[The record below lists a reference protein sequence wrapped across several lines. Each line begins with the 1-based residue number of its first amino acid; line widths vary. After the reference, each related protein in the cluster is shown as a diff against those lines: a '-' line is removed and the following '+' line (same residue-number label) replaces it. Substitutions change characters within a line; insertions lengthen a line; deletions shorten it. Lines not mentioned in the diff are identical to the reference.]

1 MILFLLCSYIS
12 FSQTLSPKIVEVE
25 KATHFCFSIPQSKI
39 IAFHLEQGKLN
50 NQLLFVQ
57 QKEIEELFKL
67 SNTKD
72 TIIGQLK
79 IQKQKLHRVID
90 LQKDQLLQKQD
101 KLDLER
107 HRNQKQ
113 RFWTKTMTI
122 VSVVLTGV
130 IIIN

>member
-1 MILFLLCSYIS
+1 M
-12 FSQTLSPKIVEVE
+12 
-25 KATHFCFSIPQSKI
+25 
-39 IAFHLEQGKLN
+39 
-50 NQLLFVQ
+50 
-57 QKEIEELFKL
+57 